1 MLYYRE
7 IESKLEKV
15 LRETPKLVPFFDEA
29 YGE

>member
-15 LRETPKLVPFFDEA
+15 LRETPKLVPFSNEA

>member
-15 LRETPKLVPFFDEA
+15 LRETPKLVPFFNEA